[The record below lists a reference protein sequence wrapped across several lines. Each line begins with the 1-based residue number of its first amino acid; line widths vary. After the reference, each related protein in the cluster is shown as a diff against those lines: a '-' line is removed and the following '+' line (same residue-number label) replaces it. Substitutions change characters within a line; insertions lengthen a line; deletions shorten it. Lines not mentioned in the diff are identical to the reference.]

1 MQLPH
6 MIRAQHSKTRSSGSD
21 FSVAGW
27 YRGTEVSSLAQ
38 VQQAELS
45 MGCLSFSVASV
56 RSIFMFRCCCCSR
69 QDEKER
75 KGEEYF
81 IASYLVEA

>member
-6 MIRAQHSKTRSSGSD
+6 MIRAQHSKTRSSGSG

-56 RSIFMFRCCCCSR
+56 RSIFMFRCCCSR
-69 QDEKER
+69 QYEKER